1 MLSAKS
7 CEECEG
13 GVTGVDSVLILLLSS
28 VERCLLSGNESFLLG
43 NFSLESGKLGTS
55 ILNMTLSGF

>member
-1 MLSAKS
+1 MFSAKAGQES
-7 CEECEG
+7 EG

-55 ILNMTLSGF
+55 TLDVTLSGF